1 METLS
6 YSSDKIDIHITK
18 KYNKKNNNKKNMKEK
33 ITIWKQ
39 TNKI

>member
-18 KYNKKNNNKKNMKEK
+18 KYNKKNNNNKKHERKNNNLKA
-33 ITIWKQ
+33 
-39 TNKI
+39 N